1 MAEALRL
8 NLGSGQRPFAKPWV
22 NVDAQERWQPDLV
35 ADCVDLPYDAGSC
48 EMIVMHHVWEHL
60 GCGESLPMQKEAFR
74 LLQPYGSLLVFVPNM
89 RVLAQKWLMG
99 KLDTQVYMTAV
110 YGAYMGDEHDR
121 HKWGFTPESL
131 EHELRHFPWQD
142 VRKFNWRVVPGA
154 DIARD
159 DWIIGM
165 ECVR

>member
-1 MAEALRL
+1 MGLLL
-8 NLGSGQRPFAKPWV
+8 NCGSGQRPFSPPWV
-22 NVDAQERWQPDLV
+22 NVDAQERWHPDLL
-35 ADCVDLPYDAGSC
+35 ADCAALPYADGSC
-48 EMIVMHHVWEHL
+48 EMIVLHHMLEHF
-60 GCGESLPMQKEAFR
+60 GCGEGVGVLKEAFR
-74 LLQPYGSLLVFVPNM
+74 LLQPYGSLLVFVPNL

-99 KLDTQVYMTAV
+99 KLDTQVYVTNL

-121 HKWGFTPESL
+121 HRWGFTPESL
-131 EHELRHFPWQD
+131 ADELRRQPWQD
-142 VRKFNWRVVPGA
+142 VRAFNWRDVPGA